1 MHTSKPELRRW
12 ELWKRAANCCVNVM
26 LPSPT
31 CPTPVSSRTDM
42 ATWSEAVLL
51 ARLNQGVSEISPAQ
65 EKSSAERVGGWHDG
79 ASSALQLTQRFEI
92 SGREC
97 AECKG
102 LITRR
107 LPKCF
112 TAITP
117 DPAASPA
124 PASGWASA
132 VKLAPVTGSTGR
144 FAEAARGT
152 PPPQPPLSLCPRILL
167 RVRGCL

>member
-1 MHTSKPELRRW
+1 
-12 ELWKRAANCCVNVM
+12 
-26 LPSPT
+26 
-31 CPTPVSSRTDM
+31 M

-51 ARLNQGVSEISPAQ
+51 ARLNQGVSEISPSQ
-65 EKSSAERVGGWHDG
+65 EKSSAERVGDWHDG
-79 ASSALQLTQRFEI
+79 APSALQLTQRFEI

-102 LITRR
+102 LITQR
-107 LPKCF
+107 LPECF

-132 VKLAPVTGSTGR
+132 MKLAPVTGSTGR
-144 FAEAARGT
+144 FAEAAQGT
-152 PPPQPPLSLCPRILL
+152 PPPQPPAFTLPQDPVVCERLSLITPFSGQESLPGPGQAGEISAQ
-167 RVRGCL
+167 VA